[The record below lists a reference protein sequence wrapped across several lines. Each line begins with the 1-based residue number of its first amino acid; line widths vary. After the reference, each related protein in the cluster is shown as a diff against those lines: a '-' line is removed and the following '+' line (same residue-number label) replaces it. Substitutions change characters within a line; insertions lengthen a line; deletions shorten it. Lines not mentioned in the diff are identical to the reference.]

1 MNNARPIRRALIS
14 VSDKTGIVEFAQA
27 LAERGVD
34 ILSTGGTA
42 RLLAEQGIAV
52 TEVSDYTGFPEMMDG
67 RVKTLHP
74 KVHGGVLGRR
84 GQDDDVMEKHGIN
97 PIDMVVVNLYPF
109 AETVAKEGCTLAD
122 AVENIDIGGPTMV
135 RSAAKN
141 HKDVTIVVNAGDYGR
156 VIAEM
161 DENDK
166 SLTLETRF
174 DLAIAAFE
182 HTAAYDGMI
191 ANYFGTMVPS
201 YGENKEGDEES
212 KFPRTFNQQ
221 FEKKQDMRY
230 GENSH
235 QAAAFYVEANPQEA
249 SVSTARQIQG
259 KALSYN
265 NIADTDAALECVK
278 EFNEPACVIVKHANP
293 CGVALGKDILEAY
306 NRAYQTDPTSAFGG
320 IIAFNQELD
329 AETATAIVERQFV
342 EVIIAPS
349 VSAEAIEVVAA
360 KKNVRLLECGEWTT
374 KTTGFDVKRVNGGL
388 LVQDRDQGMVS
399 LDDLKVVSKRQPTEE
414 ELKDALFCWKVAK
427 YVKSN
432 AIVYS
437 KSDMTIGVGAGQM
450 SRVYS
455 AKIAGIKAAD
465 EGLQVEGCVMASDA
479 FFPFRDGIDAAAEAG
494 IKCVIQPGG
503 SMRDDEV
510 IAAADEHGMAMIFTG
525 MRHFRH

>member
-84 GQDDDVMEKHGIN
+84 GQDDDVMAKHGIN

-141 HKDVTIVVNAGDYGR
+141 HKDVTIVVNAHDYDR

-161 DENDK
+161 DANEK

-182 HTAAYDGMI
+182 HTASYDGMI

-329 AETATAIVERQFV
+329 AKTASAIVERQFV

-349 VSAEAIEVVAA
+349 VSTEAIEVVAA
-360 KKNVRLLECGEWTT
+360 KKNVRLLECGEWST

-432 AIVYS
+432 AIVYA
-437 KSDMTIGVGAGQM
+437 KGDMTIGVGAGQM

-465 EGLQVEGCVMASDA
+465 EGLEVAGSVMASDA